1 MQRNHRVT
9 ILLQQ
14 YKTINSLLQ
23 NLEYFYM
30 ETSRLSAHL
39 YFLLVVV
46 CLPGDVDMHCTP
58 LPRLLSTQSWSCWVI
73 SRQTLH
79 FILCAC
85 VRMRSNIEHLPEE
98 WVEMD
103 QWATERTQETQLK
116 LFLCWANG
124 ILSISLCRYRDIDLD
139 TYQECLLHLF
149 HSHPIS
155 QG

>member
-1 MQRNHRVT
+1 
-9 ILLQQ
+9 
-14 YKTINSLLQ
+14 
-23 NLEYFYM
+23 M

-46 CLPGDVDMHCTP
+46 CLPGDVDMHRTP
-58 LPRLLSTQSWSCWVI
+58 LPWFLSTQSWSCWVI

-79 FILCAC
+79 FILSLGIITTTCYFPLLWCVCVC
-85 VRMRSNIEHLPEE
+85 VRMRSDIEHLPWE
-98 WVEMD
+98 WAEMD
-103 QWATERTQETQLK
+103 QWATERTQESQLK

-124 ILSISLCRYRDIDLD
+124 ILSISLCSYRDIDLD

-149 HSHPIS
+149 LSHPIS